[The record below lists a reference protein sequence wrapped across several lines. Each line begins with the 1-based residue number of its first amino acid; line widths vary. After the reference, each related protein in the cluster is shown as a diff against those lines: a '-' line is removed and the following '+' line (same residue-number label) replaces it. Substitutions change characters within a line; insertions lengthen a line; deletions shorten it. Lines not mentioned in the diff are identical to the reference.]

1 MELYKQKLEWGK
13 QPKFFDLWFDER
25 LTWAVTIQNV
35 INKCRKVL
43 NIMRCLVRRDWG
55 ADRMSLRSVY

>member
-1 MELYKQKLEWGK
+1 MELSKQKLERVK

-25 LTWAVTIQNV
+25 LAWAVTIQNV

-43 NIMRCLVRRDWG
+43 NIMRCLVHRDWG
-55 ADRMSLRSVY
+55 ADRMSLRSIY

>member
-1 MELYKQKLEWGK
+1 MELYKQNLERVK

-43 NIMRCLVRRDWG
+43 NIMRCLVRRDCG
-55 ADRMSLRSVY
+55 ADRLSLGSIY